1 MILLL
6 KSSRYHLHSPS
17 FKRLLLPVKLNAFR
31 IALNSLLLLPVF
43 GLGQGL
49 TVKGLIRDKIT
60 RQTIPAV
67 NVSFVGIPGGTSSD
81 ANGNFQISTNKEVKI
96 IRFSAIGFKV
106 QEHHVSQ
113 INKNQLHI
121 ELEETTQQLE
131 GVSIQAAK
139 RPRYRNRDNEAVDLI
154 RKVIAHKEKNVGS
167 ATPGLAFKQYE
178 KLNLAISIPS
188 PMVPKSLLLR
198 KFPFLVK
205 TADTSRIPGKML
217 VPFFIKEN
225 ISQHLQNAESG
236 QDQIQP
242 IDCRES
248 RVDQYF
254 DEDGIDEYL
263 KRLYQ
268 PVDIY
273 SHDIGLGAQRIL
285 SPIAAMGPDFYKY
298 FIIDTLKKESG
309 PVVHLLFSPRNKQD
323 VLFMGEL
330 YIPLDGRYAVQQADL
345 FINKEINL
353 NWVKDLRLG
362 MTYVVGPEGKY
373 HMAKSV
379 VAMDL
384 GLFKGGYSVYGEKT
398 IFNSNYERG
407 GAIQLAGR
415 IALLPKT
422 KLQIDTFERPMELSL
437 LEKNTYANVDSLKQS
452 PKFKA
457 IMGFTSFILSGYLK
471 AGGVEF
477 GPVSSMYS
485 FNDVEG
491 RRFRFSARTNDD
503 FSKRVV
509 LDGHL
514 AYGLRDETWKYA
526 MGLTYSFNASGAY
539 QFPVNTFT
547 LRHSYETQIPGQ
559 DLNFIED
566 DNFLL
571 SFKRGVNDKWLY
583 NRKWSAEYF
592 RETKSHFSIKASYKN
607 QELTPAGG
615 LVFQTESELLKNIR
629 TSEFAAELRWAPH
642 EQFYQGKRFRR
653 PIRNGF
659 PIFTLRAAAGFKGFL
674 DGDYNYQNVSL
685 NIYKRLYIA
694 PFGYSDLMLEGG
706 AVFGKVPFPLLVI
719 HRANQTYAYQPQS
732 YNLMNFMEFMSDRYA
747 SFHIDHSFNGLLL
760 NKVPL
765 VKRLQLREVASL
777 KVLYGS
783 ISDKNLPDHD
793 ARLFRFQR
801 DADQRQS
808 SFALGNVPYVEG
820 SVGISNIFK
829 ILRVDYVRRF
839 NYLDHPGVAKW
850 GIRARIHVDF

>member
-1 MILLL
+1 MIPLL
-6 KSSRYHLHSPS
+6 K
-17 FKRLLLPVKLNAFR
+17 LLRCKLPKITFCL
-31 IALNSLLLLPVF
+31 LLLLPVY
-43 GLGQGL
+43 GLGQTL
-49 TVKGLIRDKIT
+49 TIKGLIRDKVS
-60 RQTIPAV
+60 RQAIPSV
-67 NVSFVGIPGGTSSD
+67 NVSFVGIGVGTRSD
-81 ANGNFQISTNKEVKI
+81 MDGNFQISTNKEVKT
-96 IRFSAIGFKV
+96 IRFSAIGFKA
-106 QEHHVSQ
+106 QEHQVSQ

-121 ELEETTQQLE
+121 ELEETAEQLE

-154 RKVIAHKEKNVGS
+154 RKVIAHKAQNMASTNEEL
-167 ATPGLAFKQYE
+167 TFKQYE
-178 KLNLAISIPS
+178 KLNLAISIPNQIA
-188 PMVPKSLLLR
+188 PKSILLR
-198 KFPFLVK
+198 KFPFLAK
-205 TADTSRIPGKML
+205 TADTNRVPGKML
-217 VPFFIKEN
+217 VPFFIQEK
-225 ISQHLQNAESG
+225 ISQHMRNTENG
-236 QDQIQP
+236 QHQIRL
-242 IDCRES
+242 IDSRES
-248 RVDQYF
+248 RIDQYF

-285 SPIAAMGPDFYKY
+285 SPIAAIGPDFYKY

-362 MTYVVGPEGKY
+362 MTYVMAPDGRY
-373 HMAKSV
+373 HLANSV
-379 VAMDL
+379 IAMDL
-384 GLFKGGYSVYGEKT
+384 GLFKGGYSLYGEKT
-398 IFNSNYERG
+398 IFNTQYEKGRNDLAV
-407 GAIQLAGR
+407 GA
-415 IALLPKT
+415 
-422 KLQIDTFERPMELSL
+422 FERPMELSQ
-437 LEKNTYANVDSLKQS
+437 LEKNTYANVDSLKHS

-457 IMGFTSFILSGYLK
+457 IMGFSAFILSGYVK
-471 AGGVEF
+471 AGAVEF
-477 GPVSSMYS
+477 GPVSSVYS

-491 RRFRFSARTNDD
+491 RRFRLSARTNDD

-509 LDGHL
+509 VDGHL
-514 AYGLRDETWKYA
+514 AYGLRDQIWKYA

-539 QFPVNTFT
+539 QFPVNAFT

-583 NRKWSAEYF
+583 NRKWSATYF
-592 RETKSHFSIKASYKN
+592 RETNTHFSIKASYHN
-607 QELTPAGG
+607 QELAPAGG
-615 LVFQTESELLKNIR
+615 LVFQTGSDQLKKIR

-659 PIFTLRAAAGFKGFL
+659 PIFTLRASAGFKGL
-674 DGDYNYQNVSL
+674 LNGDYNYQNLSL
-685 NIYKRLYIA
+685 NIYKRLYVA

-706 AVFGKVPFPLLVI
+706 AVFGRVPYPLLVI

-760 NKVPL
+760 NKIPL

-777 KVLYGS
+777 KILYGG
-783 ISDKNLPDHD
+783 ISEKNLPDHD
-793 ARLFRFQR
+793 PNLFRFQR
-801 DADQRQS
+801 DANQRQS
-808 SFALGNVPYVEG
+808 SFALGNAPYIEG